1 MTFTYGDKGKIRIL
15 LKKKGVRNN
24 KDFFFY
30 GDEEKISS
38 I

>member
-24 KDFFFY
+24 KDFFFM
-30 GDEEKISS
+30 EMKKK
-38 I
+38 

>member
-15 LKKKGVRNN
+15 LKKWVRNN
-24 KDFFFY
+24 KDFFY